1 MEKPYRSVRN
11 FDSNDK
17 KYTDKMKIHFES
29 LPSFLKDDFNKM
41 TENLMQDEIV
51 SNWKLM
57 DAIKDF
63 YKKNKTKCDEIY
75 QWKIFDDNAYN
86 YRPWQCC

>member
-1 MEKPYRSVRN
+1 
-11 FDSNDK
+11 
-17 KYTDKMKIHFES
+17 
-29 LPSFLKDDFNKM
+29 M

-63 YKKNKTKCDEIY
+63 YKEKKTQCDEIR
-75 QWKIFDDNAYN
+75 QWKRFDDISYN
-86 YRPWQCC
+86 CRPWQD

>member
-1 MEKPYRSVRN
+1 MEKPYRSTN
-11 FDSNDK
+11 TLDAFDK
-17 KYTDKMKIHFES
+17 KYTDIMKTYFEE
-29 LPSFLKDDFNKM
+29 LPSFLKDDFNEM

-63 YKKNKTKCDEIY
+63 YKEKKTQCDEIH
-75 QWKIFDDNAYN
+75 QWKRFDDISYN
-86 YRPWQCC
+86 CRPWQA